1 MPLSWNEIKINA
13 INFAR
18 KWQHEKREEAEA
30 KSFWDEFIRL
40 FGLERAAVASFE
52 EPVKT
57 LKGTYGFIDL
67 FWKGVLLVEHKSR
80 GQSLEKANSQAMEYI
95 QNLQREGRGKE
106 VPPNVI
112 VCDFA
117 RFVYYDLK
125 NDRTVE
131 FPLEKLP
138 EHIYDFAFIP
148 GYKIHSLEPQDPIN
162 IEAVDL
168 LGDLHDSL
176 EGSGYTGHDLE
187 RFLVRILFCLFAE
200 DTGLFPRE
208 SFKLF
213 IENRTDPDGENLG
226 GILAQLFQCLD
237 KPVQNR
243 MKSEMWELQGMPYV
257 NGDLF
262 KERLEIVNFTR
273 FTRERL
279 IECCKFDWSRISPA
293 IFGSLFQSVMEPKER
308 RKVGAHYTSERDI
321 LKLVGSLFLDDLKA
335 EFERLKENRGTQRE
349 ARLMEFHRKIG
360 ALKFLDPACGC
371 GNFLVVTYR
380 ELRLL
385 EIGLLKELYGSQQK
399 MLDVL
404 NRSLIDVDSMYGIEI
419 NEFPA
424 RIAEVALWLCDHQMN
439 QRLSEAFGE
448 YCARLPLK
456 KSATIRHANALRVDW
471 NEVLPAK
478 DCSCVL
484 GNPPFIGAKFQSA
497 AQRDEVATVATGV
510 RNAGLLDYVCAWYFK
525 AADYTKETKSPAG
538 FVSTNSV
545 SQGEQVGVLWG
556 ELFRRGIKIH
566 FAHRTFPWK
575 SEARGAAHVHV
586 VIVGFGHGDTA
597 EKRIYD
603 YDQDLDNPT
612 VTVAKNISP
621 YFVEGSDTVVVNRR
635 KPLCS
640 VPEIK
645 FGNQPIDGGFLL
657 LDDEQKREI
666 NRECPKAKKWIRLYL
681 GSREFINGQKRW
693 CLWLKDALPN
703 ELRDCIP
710 VMRRIEEVKKFRLAS
725 NRPDTVRLA
734 TAPAQFAFVSHTEK
748 EYLIIPSASS
758 ERRRYIPIGFLPAN
772 VIASNLCLIVPG
784 ATVFDFGILTSTMH
798 MAWVR
803 QVCGRLK
810 SDYRYSASL
819 VYNNFPWPMQ
829 ATDAQKAT
837 VEAKAQAVLDAR
849 ALFPEATLADLYD
862 PNTMPPAL
870 TKAHAELDRAVEKC
884 YRKEP
889 FAKDRERVEFLFG
902 LYEKLVN
909 PLTATA
915 PKNRRRRT
923 AEE

>member
-870 TKAHAELDRAVEKC
+870 TKAHADLDRAVEKC
-884 YRKEP
+884 YRKEA
-889 FAKDRERVEFLFG
+889 FTQDRERVEFLFA

-915 PKNRRRRT
+915 PTRRKKRT

>member
-148 GYKIHSLEPQDPIN
+148 GYKIHSLEPQDPTK
-162 IEAVDL
+162 IEAGGP
-168 LGDLHDSL
+168 LGDWHTPW
-176 EGSGYTGHDLE
+176 EGSGYPGHDRE
-187 RFLVRILFCLFAE
+187 RFLVPIRFCLFAE

-335 EFERLKENRGTQRE
+335 EFERLKDNRGTQRE
-349 ARLMEFHRKIG
+349 ARLLEFHRKIG

-424 RIAEVALWLCDHQMN
+424 RIAEVAL
-439 QRLSEAFGE
+439 
-448 YCARLPLK
+448 
-456 KSATIRHANALRVDW
+456 
-471 NEVLPAK
+471 
-478 DCSCVL
+478 
-484 GNPPFIGAKFQSA
+484 
-497 AQRDEVATVATGV
+497 
-510 RNAGLLDYVCAWYFK
+510 
-525 AADYTKETKSPAG
+525 
-538 FVSTNSV
+538 
-545 SQGEQVGVLWG
+545 
-556 ELFRRGIKIH
+556 
-566 FAHRTFPWK
+566 
-575 SEARGAAHVHV
+575 
-586 VIVGFGHGDTA
+586 
-597 EKRIYD
+597 
-603 YDQDLDNPT
+603 
-612 VTVAKNISP
+612 
-621 YFVEGSDTVVVNRR
+621 
-635 KPLCS
+635 
-640 VPEIK
+640 
-645 FGNQPIDGGFLL
+645 
-657 LDDEQKREI
+657 
-666 NRECPKAKKWIRLYL
+666 
-681 GSREFINGQKRW
+681 
-693 CLWLKDALPN
+693 
-703 ELRDCIP
+703 
-710 VMRRIEEVKKFRLAS
+710 
-725 NRPDTVRLA
+725 
-734 TAPAQFAFVSHTEK
+734 
-748 EYLIIPSASS
+748 
-758 ERRRYIPIGFLPAN
+758 
-772 VIASNLCLIVPG
+772 
-784 ATVFDFGILTSTMH
+784 
-798 MAWVR
+798 
-803 QVCGRLK
+803 
-810 SDYRYSASL
+810 
-819 VYNNFPWPMQ
+819 
-829 ATDAQKAT
+829 
-837 VEAKAQAVLDAR
+837 
-849 ALFPEATLADLYD
+849 
-862 PNTMPPAL
+862 
-870 TKAHAELDRAVEKC
+870 
-884 YRKEP
+884 
-889 FAKDRERVEFLFG
+889 
-902 LYEKLVN
+902 
-909 PLTATA
+909 
-915 PKNRRRRT
+915 
-923 AEE
+923 